1 MSDEERQGSSPSDA
15 EELIGDTAAS
25 DRLTERKGVQPAETS
40 SREESGALPVNREPS
55 RNPDEER
62 STPPA

>member
-1 MSDEERQGSSPSDA
+1 MSDDERQGSSPSDA

-25 DRLTERKGVQPAETS
+25 DPLTERKGVQPAEAA

-55 RNPDEER
+55 RSAPNAKPIR
-62 STPPA
+62 AS